1 MTESDT
7 VAKVLVLI
15 FFFNQRHDLGRLI
28 LKSIIRNFLGR
39 TARIKFAESLSV
51 APKNLS
57 LSQADPI
64 WQDGLFQLCV
74 QICKHFLCYKPT
86 AEFPQ
91 KFSIL
96 SYKKKPKQESKI
108 LRNHLSTIKGP
119 CESNHYK
126 GKVLNR

>member
-57 LSQADPI
+57 LSQADPV
-64 WQDGLFQLCV
+64 WHDGHFQLCV
-74 QICKHFLCYKPT
+74 ENKIQKRSEFLLKPT
-86 AEFPQ
+86 GEFTQ
-91 KFSIL
+91 
-96 SYKKKPKQESKI
+96 
-108 LRNHLSTIKGP
+108 
-119 CESNHYK
+119 
-126 GKVLNR
+126 